1 MSDFGDFAGQRYQSQ
16 ATLFCDFI
24 TRANKYQSLQLFGE
38 KSFKKKVI
46 VIEGSCQFQVPYTST
61 LKSFFDGS
69 RKCDSTL
76 ARKSFK
82 STKSKNTKHKRMSKW
97 RTKQTEDEKEGKDLV
112 AIGGRNTSMF
122 LFRALGKILY
132 CKRVKPKIDAD
143 KQHIPPHLQ
152 RHDRDNLKFNPER
165 VDDVVRG
172 SEYLSDA
179 DLISSNFSHRSIL
192 SEYSSCIATRG
203 LIHCNSSRSRH
214 NTATSGMGWKPLH
227 KPQWWQVA
235 KQCRENTLS
244 AKALFI
250 GHCWTPVALHTQ
262 LLPYLS
268 RIKSPLNNK
277 GQISLLQ

>member
-1 MSDFGDFAGQRYQSQ
+1 
-16 ATLFCDFI
+16 
-24 TRANKYQSLQLFGE
+24 
-38 KSFKKKVI
+38 
-46 VIEGSCQFQVPYTST
+46 
-61 LKSFFDGS
+61 
-69 RKCDSTL
+69 
-76 ARKSFK
+76 
-82 STKSKNTKHKRMSKW
+82 
-97 RTKQTEDEKEGKDLV
+97 DLV
-112 AIGGRNTSMF
+112 AIGGRDTSMF

-132 CKRVKPKIDAD
+132 CKRVEPKIDAD

-152 RHDRDNLKFNPER
+152 HHDRDNLKFNPEDVICQTQISSDMFNLYLHQNYLEFYTR

-192 SEYSSCIATRG
+192 SEYSSCISTRG
-203 LIHCNSSRSRH
+203 LIHCNSSKSRH
-214 NTATSGMGWKPLH
+214 STATSGMGWKTLH

-268 RIKSPLNNK
+268 RINSPLNNK
-277 GQISLLQ
+277 GQISLLQELNSFSTSTRARVERLNERDVETMEGDDSCSQISTVNDCNDMDSTLKSSLYDNDIHIGDFDDDNNIDDFYEDDDW